1 MFYQKAAAV
10 ADWRS
15 ADLLRPS
22 LGEDDT
28 TLTLLMAQTSFIAPN
43 SRFAFLR
50 GAVSRSIWTI
60 GGSGQNRGRKESV
73 DLHPRLAWEQNGTL
87 MSKVISGFVMYY
99 NDFDHWQ
106 FGIHLTRVVRL
117 RRRAIRGRF
126 VFSSCPVFVILTNYF
141 ESIF

>member
-1 MFYQKAAAV
+1 M

-60 GGSGQNRGRKESV
+60 GWSGQNRGRKESV
-73 DLHPRLAWEQNGTL
+73 DLHPRLAWEQNMGAFRFLNVLQRFCSLT
-87 MSKVISGFVMYY
+87 IRNEF
-99 NDFDHWQ
+99 NTDHPVVQ
-106 FGIHLTRVVRL
+106 YEAAGDPSRIVVRPSGAGEPKRL
-117 RRRAIRGRF
+117 REL
-126 VFSSCPVFVILTNYF
+126 S
-141 ESIF
+141 